1 MRRLRAVVK
10 IAAGV
15 VGPIVGIVK
24 PSIEYIQARQPMSFL
39 EWFAVLV
46 IVASTVYGLYEFTAF
61 LMRLHRRTLAL
72 ERIGA
77 DGRLNQMYEWWMDST
92 SLDLLACR
100 VLRSQDKPK

>member
-24 PSIEYIQARQPMSFL
+24 PSVEYIQARQPMSFL
-39 EWFAVLV
+39 EWFAMLV
-46 IVASTVYGLYEFTAF
+46 ILASTVYGAYEFTAF
-61 LMRLHRRTLAL
+61 LRRLHRRTLAL

-77 DGRLNQMYEWWMDST
+77 DGRLTQMYEWWMDPNNVE
-92 SLDLLACR
+92 LLA
-100 VLRSQDKPK
+100 LRLLPKKQPE